1 MPSNPRP
8 TSPTTA
14 CRNLLRRSS
23 SSVVCLI
30 GSLVV
35 GNLFCAQA
43 EAGLIVSLEQAAANS
58 MSQGASGA
66 ASTERVA
73 ALTFDR
79 GHDYDPLSGAG
90 TSSSSTNA
98 GGSPAL
104 VLAVNVL
111 PARDLVARL
120 WAKVSLLIQPPPIFD
135 RLRPP
140 RSQA

>member
-1 MPSNPRP
+1 M
-8 TSPTTA
+8 
-14 CRNLLRRSS
+14 
-23 SSVVCLI
+23 V

-58 MSQGASGA
+58 MSQGACGA
-66 ASTERVA
+66 ASTEEVA
-73 ALTFDR
+73 TLKFDYCQ
-79 GHDYDPLSGAG
+79 DCDPLSGAG
-90 TSSSSTNA
+90 TTSSSSTNA

-104 VLAVNVL
+104 ILAVNVL

-120 WAKVSLLIQPPPIFD
+120 WAKVSLLIPPPPIFD

-140 RSQA
+140 RS